1 MGPQASC
8 LPAAAQNTSVET
20 MQARRLRSQARARPY
35 LALIAVQ
42 VLFGSWP
49 ILGKVIL
56 RSISVTSL
64 VAFRLIGAAIAFA
77 LIQRQLKPLLKMRRS
92 DFGLLVLCAICGVV
106 GNQLLFVKALS
117 LTTVINAALLT
128 TTIPVITLF
137 VSILFGYDN
146 WSLKR
151 VLGIALAGAG
161 VLYLVDPLRAQI
173 TSDTTAGNLLLL
185 MNALC
190 YAVYLVI
197 SKRLLNRYGALNVIT
212 WIFLVSAVMMLPLS
226 FYSFGRENFGA
237 ISGTTWLLIGIVI
250 LLPTVG
256 AYYLNAWALTHVSP
270 GTAAVYIYLQPLIA
284 FGFAPLLLGERWSS
298 KTIIATLLIF
308 AGVALVTSPG
318 RSRAVRDI
326 SEHPDAL
333 AH

>member
-1 MGPQASC
+1 MSR
-8 LPAAAQNTSVET
+8 TF
-20 MQARRLRSQARARPY
+20 RPH

-42 VLFGSWP
+42 ILFGAWP
-49 ILGKVIL
+49 ILGKVVL

-64 VAFRLIGAAIAFA
+64 VTCRLIGAAIAFA
-77 LIQRQLKPLLKMRRS
+77 LLQRQLKPLLKMRRS
-92 DFGLLVLCAICGVV
+92 DFALLLLCAICGVV
-106 GNQLLFVKALS
+106 GNQLLYVKALS

-137 VSILFGYDN
+137 ISILFRYDH

-151 VLGIALAGAG
+151 LTGVVLAGAG
-161 VLYLVDPLRAQI
+161 VVYLIDPARAQL
-173 TSDTTAGNLLLL
+173 TAETTLGNLLLL
-185 MNALC
+185 CNALL
-190 YAVYLVI
+190 YGIYIVI
-197 SKRLLNRYGALNVIT
+197 SKRLLERYGALNVIT
-212 WIFLVSAVMMLPLS
+212 WIFLVSAVMIAPLG
-226 FYSFGRENFGA
+226 FYSFGNENVAA
-237 ISGTTWLLIGIVI
+237 ISWTVWLLIAVII

-270 GTAAVYIYLQPLIA
+270 GTVAIYIYLQPLIA

-298 KTIIATLLIF
+298 RTALATLLIF
-308 AGVALVTSPG
+308 AGVSLVTSPG
-318 RSRAVRDI
+318 RSRAVREI